1 MRIEQCE
8 TGDPTVRLGTER
20 SAASAKKLEMTMD
33 EQHTQKGF
41 TEAVAVVGGGSWGTA
56 LANLLAEKGIAVT
69 LWVFEEDLCEEMQRT
84 RENTLYLPGVQL
96 SALLEP
102 GNSLETVLAGK
113 RIVLMAVPS
122 HVHRRVAMQM
132 LEFLQG
138 PVVIVSATKGIENES
153 LQTMSGVWGEIMP
166 AGMEWE
172 YAVLSGPSFAREV
185 VQKVPT
191 AVTVA
196 STSKE
201 VAQEIQRL
209 FSTSFFRAYTS
220 TDVIGVELGGALKNI
235 IALAAGITDGLGLGY
250 NTRAALMTRGLAE
263 MSRLSTSMGAH
274 PLTFLGL
281 AGVGDLVLTCTGDL
295 SRNRTVGYQLGQG
308 KKLAEILAEMKMVAE
323 GVKTTRS
330 VHNLAQQQGIEMPI
344 CEQIYRILYEDQPAE
359 KALTELMQRELKH
372 EVDTFFG

>member
-1 MRIEQCE
+1 MLYVLCLFKSEIRNPKSAI
-8 TGDPTVRLGTER
+8 TFTTLGE
-20 SAASAKKLEMTMD
+20 LMD
-33 EQHTQKGF
+33 EQNTQKGF

-69 LWVFEEDLCEEMQRT
+69 LWVFEEDLCEEMQKT

-96 SALLEP
+96 SPLLEP

-122 HVHRRVAMQM
+122 HVHRRLAMQM

-153 LQTMSGVWGEIMP
+153 LQTMSGVWSEIMP
-166 AGMEWE
+166 AGMDWE

-185 VQKVPT
+185 VKKVPT

-196 STSKE
+196 STSRE

-209 FSTSFFRAYTS
+209 FSTEFFRVYTS
-220 TDVIGVELGGALKNI
+220 TDVIGVEMGGALKNI

-344 CEQIYRILYEDQPAE
+344 CEQMYRILYEDQPAE

>member
-1 MRIEQCE
+1 
-8 TGDPTVRLGTER
+8 
-20 SAASAKKLEMTMD
+20 MD
-33 EQHTQKGF
+33 EQNTQKGF

-69 LWVFEEDLCEEMQRT
+69 LWVFEEDLCEEMQKT

-96 SALLEP
+96 SPLLEP

-122 HVHRRVAMQM
+122 HVHRRLAMQM

-153 LQTMSGVWGEIMP
+153 LQTMSGVWSEIMP
-166 AGMEWE
+166 AGMDWE

-185 VQKVPT
+185 VKKVPT

-196 STSKE
+196 STSRE

-209 FSTSFFRAYTS
+209 FSTEFFRVYTS
-220 TDVIGVELGGALKNI
+220 TDVIGVEMGGALKNI

-344 CEQIYRILYEDQPAE
+344 CEQMYRILYEDQPAE

>member
-1 MRIEQCE
+1 M
-8 TGDPTVRLGTER
+8 
-20 SAASAKKLEMTMD
+20 
-33 EQHTQKGF
+33 
-41 TEAVAVVGGGSWGTA
+41 
-56 LANLLAEKGIAVT
+56 LA
-69 LWVFEEDLCEEMQRT
+69 
-84 RENTLYLPGVQL
+84 
-96 SALLEP
+96 
-102 GNSLETVLAGK
+102 
-113 RIVLMAVPS
+113 
-122 HVHRRVAMQM
+122 
-132 LEFLQG
+132 FLQG

-153 LQTMSGVWGEIMP
+153 LQTMSGVWGEVMP
-166 AGMEWE
+166 VGMDWE

-185 VQKVPT
+185 VRKVPT

-196 STSKE
+196 SSSKE

-209 FSTSFFRAYTS
+209 FSTDFFRAYTS

-235 IALAAGITDGLGLGY
+235 IALAAGITDGLGLGC

-308 KKLAEILAEMKMVAE
+308 KKLAEILAEMNMVAE

-330 VHNLAQQQGIEMPI
+330 VHNLARQQGIEMPI

>member
-1 MRIEQCE
+1 
-8 TGDPTVRLGTER
+8 
-20 SAASAKKLEMTMD
+20 MD
-33 EQHTQKGF
+33 EQNTQKGF

-69 LWVFEEDLCEEMQRT
+69 LWVFEEDLCEEMQNT

-96 SALLEP
+96 SPLLKP
-102 GNSLETVLAGK
+102 GNSLEKVLAGK

-122 HVHRRVAMQM
+122 HVHRRLAMQM

-153 LQTMSGVWGEIMP
+153 LQTMSGVWSEIMP
-166 AGMEWE
+166 AGMDWE

-185 VQKVPT
+185 VKKVPT

-196 STSKE
+196 STSRE

-209 FSTSFFRAYTS
+209 FSTEFFRVYTS
-220 TDVIGVELGGALKNI
+220 TDVIGVEMGGALKNI

-295 SRNRTVGYQLGQG
+295 SRNRNVGYQLGQG

-344 CEQIYRILYEDQPAE
+344 CEQMYRILYEDQPAE
-359 KALTELMQRELKH
+359 KALAELMQRELKH

>member
-1 MRIEQCE
+1 
-8 TGDPTVRLGTER
+8 
-20 SAASAKKLEMTMD
+20 
-33 EQHTQKGF
+33 
-41 TEAVAVVGGGSWGTA
+41 
-56 LANLLAEKGIAVT
+56 
-69 LWVFEEDLCEEMQRT
+69 
-84 RENTLYLPGVQL
+84 
-96 SALLEP
+96 
-102 GNSLETVLAGK
+102 
-113 RIVLMAVPS
+113 
-122 HVHRRVAMQM
+122 
-132 LEFLQG
+132 
-138 PVVIVSATKGIENES
+138 
-153 LQTMSGVWGEIMP
+153 
-166 AGMEWE
+166 
-172 YAVLSGPSFAREV
+172 
-185 VQKVPT
+185 
-191 AVTVA
+191 VA

-209 FSTSFFRAYTS
+209 FSTDFFRAYTS

-308 KKLAEILAEMKMVAE
+308 KKLAEILAEMNMVAE